1 MGGVYDDEYDHDWK
15 AIDSDVVSTVSSIS
29 SVPSIPS
36 IQVSPAITT
45 TNKNGMGTTESIPGE
60 VHVQIGTNDG
70 VKSDDE
76 IGKEKEE
83 QEQEKTG
90 SASLD
95 HERQVLLLFLLA
107 QVCALHDPTPRT
119 FTVLNDE
126 RAGFTTTSADTTKRR
141 GVVSADHKEQQIEV
155 SITMNGT

>member
-1 MGGVYDDEYDHDWK
+1 MRVNDDDDVDDHDWK
-15 AIDSDVVSTVSSIS
+15 AIDSDVVSTVSSIP

-45 TNKNGMGTTESIPGE
+45 SNKKGMGTTESNSIPGE
-60 VHVQIGTNDG
+60 VQIGTDDA

-76 IGKEKEE
+76 IDEEEEE
-83 QEQEKTG
+83 QIG
-90 SASLD
+90 SASVD

-119 FTVLNDE
+119 L
-126 RAGFTTTSADTTKRR
+126 
-141 GVVSADHKEQQIEV
+141 
-155 SITMNGT
+155 